1 MRGKVAGSFT
11 LKLYDS
17 PHAPSVAMSVSDA
30 VVSVAETSSNVVT
43 DVLWNTAPASSY
55 TYTDL
60 ETFDTGVTVSQAL
73 RRRPAGTTRGH
84 YGYLFQSVRWT
95 DGTVEEVMADETTID
110 NQSPTVIFTAP
121 DAVDM
126 HTSPSDSSLWMYNSG
141 TDRWLVTISVRR
153 TPL

>member
-1 MRGKVAGSFT
+1 MTEPWDGAPVDAAAEN
-11 LKLYDS
+11 LS
-17 PHAPSVAMSVSDA
+17 P
-30 VVSVAETSSNVVT
+30 
-43 DVLWNTAPASSY
+43 PA
-55 TYTDL
+55 
-60 ETFDTGVTVSQAL
+60 
-73 RRRPAGTTRGH
+73 
-84 YGYLFQSVRWT
+84 
-95 DGTVEEVMADETTID
+95 ADETTID